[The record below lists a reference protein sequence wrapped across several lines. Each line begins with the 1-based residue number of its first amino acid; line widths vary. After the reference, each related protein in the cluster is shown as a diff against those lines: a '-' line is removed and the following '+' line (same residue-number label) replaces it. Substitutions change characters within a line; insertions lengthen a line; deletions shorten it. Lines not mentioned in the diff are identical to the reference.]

1 MLNAHV
7 GIECLLVR
15 KDLDEVK
22 VVRGRRLA
30 EQGERLDPGIAGTVI
45 HECIEHRTGLVD
57 ELGIDIHVRDHE
69 DLTGFRVARAR
80 IHGPLEQIAV
90 PFVLAYPKRL
100 GWHTGCSYLL
110 EKGLL
115 MRVTPT

>member
-80 IHGPLEQIAV
+80 IHGPIEQIAV
-90 PFVLAYPKRL
+90 PFMLAYPKRR
-100 GWHTGCSYLL
+100 GWHVGCFYLL
-110 EKGLL
+110 ERGC
-115 MRVTPT
+115 